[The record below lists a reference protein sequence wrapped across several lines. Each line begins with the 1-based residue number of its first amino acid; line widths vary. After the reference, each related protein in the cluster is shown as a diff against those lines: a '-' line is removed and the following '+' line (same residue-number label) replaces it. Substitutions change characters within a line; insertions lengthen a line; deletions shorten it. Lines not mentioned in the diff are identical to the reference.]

1 MKKILRSWGG
11 PLALVCFGVST
22 AWAAFGPCNVTRPA
36 AFNTTIG
43 CYGGFVPFAMECHCG
58 GMAAILPEASVL
70 TLRKRAVINKIIEG
84 LKMEISQVLVV
95 QKNKIKGNRL
105 PLRMKAVQIH
115 LAIPAKTK

>member
-1 MKKILRSWGG
+1 MQTK
-11 PLALVCFGVST
+11 
-22 AWAAFGPCNVTRPA
+22 
-36 AFNTTIG
+36 
-43 CYGGFVPFAMECHCG
+43 
-58 GMAAILPEASVL
+58 MAAILPEASVL